1 MRRIFIIVL
10 VVFNLQAL
18 IAQVDK
24 KEFNY
29 IICVD
34 EEIIKVLQNPKI
46 IIQKD
51 NIIVK
56 EIPLSYYPGKLT
68 LNTEDYEYI
77 YSLTQYEKLYIKFS
91 YNDYSNKNKQEVFNY
106 EIEIGKNWFDKS
118 YLILKVYNTCKKQ
131 YKNKL
136 EPLEGKRYTFD
147 LETSNGQMIRIRKS

>member
-1 MRRIFIIVL
+1 MRRIFIIAL
-10 VVFNLQAL
+10 VVFNLQVL
-18 IAQVDK
+18 IAQVEK

-34 EEIIKVLQNPKI
+34 EDIIKVLQNPKI
-46 IIQKD
+46 TVKKD
-51 NIIVK
+51 NVIIK
-56 EIPLSYYPGKLT
+56 EIPVLYYPGRLL

-77 YSLTQYEKLYIKFS
+77 SLLTEYEKLYLKFS

-106 EIEIGKNWFDKS
+106 EIEIGVNWFDKS
-118 YLILKVYNTCKKQ
+118 YLILKIYNTCKKQ

-136 EPLEGKRYTFD
+136 EPLEGKKYTFD